1 MIYRDFDI
9 RANLCNKVGHK
20 RYQFTVDG
28 EVVYETDDASMY
40 DALSGNEED
49 WDMEEYQNA
58 NGACEF
64 ILHKMEEEE
73 YIIYLLHDLDD
84 EFKGRHYYSDTYYP
98 ITDAR
103 AYSSEERDAKRFY
116 NSKHAEKEAKK
127 FNKIL
132 ADYEINAKA
141 IVYNLLED
149 YENIL

>member
-1 MIYRDFDI
+1 MKYKDFDI

-28 EVVYETDDASMY
+28 EVVYESDHADLY
-40 DALSGNEED
+40 DALHGDETFWDEED
-49 WDMEEYQNA
+49 IKRAEE
-58 NGACEF
+58 ACEF
-64 ILHKMEEEE
+64 ILNQMEEE
-73 YIIYLLHDLDD
+73 YIIYLAHDLDD
-84 EFKGRHYYSDTYYP
+84 EFKGRHYYSDTYYSV
-98 ITDAR
+98 TDAR

-116 NSKHAEKEAKK
+116 NRKHAEKEAKK